1 MQPAA
6 LADDVAGGTTWGTA
20 SRNKAEAEIERL
32 TRMGYLY
39 DFCAGD
45 LATSE
50 KGLARLDPS
59 SRRNTA
65 MRILGWLATSATGGA
80 IATIMSAWIKSG

>member
-6 LADDVAGGTTWGTA
+6 LADQIAGGTTWPTA
-20 SRNKAEAEIERL
+20 SRSKAEAEIERL

-39 DFCAGD
+39 DFCKGD

-50 KGLARLDPS
+50 KGLARIDPS
-59 SRRNTA
+59 SPRNTA
-65 MRILGWLATSATGGA
+65 IRILGWLATSAMGGA
-80 IATIMSAWIKSG
+80 IGAIVSDWIRSG

>member
-6 LADDVAGGTTWGTA
+6 LADDVAGGTTWETA
-20 SRNKAEAEIERL
+20 SRSKAEAEIERL

-39 DFCAGD
+39 DFCEGD

-50 KGLARLDPS
+50 KGLSRLDPS
-59 SRRNTA
+59 SPRNTA

-80 IATIMSAWIKSG
+80 IAAIASDWIRSG